1 MKKMTVFIPLLLL
14 LWQIDA
20 QTAICY
26 GYDAA
31 GNRITR
37 SSGCPLP
44 LVSGGEEQSSTFK
57 LSESPISTAEEVL
70 LFPNPTTGVFQL
82 QSTEFLPETKVSV
95 FDALGRLLF
104 QRQLGDGQ
112 FDLSNHS
119 PGTYYIR
126 IVKGNVQK
134 TVVLIKSDR

>member
-1 MKKMTVFIPLLLL
+1 MTVFIPLLLL
-14 LWQIDA
+14 LWQMDA

-37 SSGCPLP
+37 SSSCPLP
-44 LVSGGEEQSSTFK
+44 LVSGGEEQSSMYK
-57 LSESPISTAEEVL
+57 LSESQMLATGEVL

-82 QSTEFLPETKVSV
+82 QTTAFLPDTKVSV
-95 FDALGRLLF
+95 LDELGRLLS

-112 FDLSNHS
+112 FDLSNYPS
-119 PGTYYIR
+119 GTYYIR
-126 IVKGNVQK
+126 MAHGDLLK
-134 TVVLIKSDR
+134 TVSIIKSDR